1 MEIQTTPLRKRLNV
15 SHFHSDLDKPIPTDF
30 ITFEEFSKK
39 LDDKITTH
47 YEKLPDSC
55 CSTSN

>member
-15 SHFHSDLDKPIPTDF
+15 KQFHSDLDKPIPPDF
-30 ITFEEFSKK
+30 ITFEEFSKM

-47 YEKLPDSC
+47 YEKLPDSY
-55 CSTSN
+55 CSKSN